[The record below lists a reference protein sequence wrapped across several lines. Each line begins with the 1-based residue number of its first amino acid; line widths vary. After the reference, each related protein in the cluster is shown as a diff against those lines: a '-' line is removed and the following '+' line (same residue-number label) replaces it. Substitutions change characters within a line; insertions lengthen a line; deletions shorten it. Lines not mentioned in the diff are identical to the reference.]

1 MKFIGLISKFMFAVT
16 SSLLVAAGLLLA
28 GPGTAA
34 ADTNA
39 DEAAADALNS
49 ELKDDMAGQLTA
61 EHVSTAREVIE
72 ATQEQDLDQRAAAI
86 AISTVIVETHM
97 DNLPGGDRDSVG
109 LFQQRD
115 HYGSQEQRL
124 DPGWA
129 ANAFFDEMALVY
141 PDGSWADEPIGD
153 VAQGV
158 QRSAYP
164 DRYQYQA
171 DDAEIIVDQLW

>member
-1 MKFIGLISKFMFAVT
+1 MKFIGSISKSMFTVT
-16 SSLLVAAGLLLA
+16 SSALIIAGLLLA

-34 ADTNA
+34 ADTKA
-39 DEAAADALNS
+39 DEAVADTLNN
-49 ELKDDMAGQLTA
+49 ELQDDMAGQMTA
-61 EHVSTAREVIE
+61 EHVSAARELIE
-72 ATQEQDLDQRAAAI
+72 ATQEKDLDQRAAAVAI
-86 AISTVIVETHM
+86 ATVIVETHM
-97 DNLPGGDRDSVG
+97 DNLPSGDRDSIG

-115 HYGSQEQRL
+115 HYGSQEERL

-171 DDAEIIVDQLW
+171 DDAEIIVDELW